1 MKSLIRSI
9 VIKVAVAVILVT
21 VLSLVLSAVMP
32 TFGNDIAM
40 GQLEHDDVSFMQM
53 EMWNRIQNGVT
64 TVQYIITGICGVLI
78 GTDVYKFIKMK
89 STKENENV

>member
-9 VIKVAVAVILVT
+9 VIKVAAAVILCT
-21 VLSLVLSAVMP
+21 VLSFVLSVIMP

-64 TVQYIITGICGVLI
+64 TVQYIITCICGVLI
-78 GTDVYKFIKMK
+78 GTDVYKFIKTRK
-89 STKENENV
+89 KEIGE

>member
-9 VIKVAVAVILVT
+9 VIKVAVAMILIT

-78 GTDVYKFIKMK
+78 GTDVYKFIKTRK
-89 STKENENV
+89 KEIEE

>member
-9 VIKVAVAVILVT
+9 VIKVAIAVILIT
-21 VLSLVLSAVMP
+21 VLSLVLSAIMP

-40 GQLEHDDVSFMQM
+40 GQLENDDVSFMQM
-53 EMWNRIQNGVT
+53 EMWNRVQNGVT

-78 GTDVYKFIKMK
+78 GTDVYKFIK
-89 STKENENV
+89 SKETEGK

>member
-9 VIKVAVAVILVT
+9 VIKIAVAVILCT
-21 VLSLVLSAVMP
+21 VLSLVLSAIMP

-64 TVQYIITGICGVLI
+64 TVQYIITCICGVLV
-78 GTDVYKFIKMK
+78 GTDVYKFIKN
-89 STKENENV
+89 KEGVGN

>member
-9 VIKVAVAVILVT
+9 VIKIAVAVILCT
-21 VLSLVLSAVMP
+21 VLSLVLSAIMP

-64 TVQYIITGICGVLI
+64 TVQYIITVICGVLV
-78 GTDVYKFIKMK
+78 GTDVYKLIKTRK
-89 STKENENV
+89 KEIDK

>member
-9 VIKVAVAVILVT
+9 VIKIAVAVILCT
-21 VLSLVLSAVMP
+21 VLSLVLSAIMP

-78 GTDVYKFIKMK
+78 GTDVYKFIK
-89 STKENENV
+89 SKETEGK

>member
-1 MKSLIRSI
+1 MKFLMRSI
-9 VIKVAVAVILVT
+9 IIKVAVTAILVT
-21 VLSLVLSAVMP
+21 VLSLLLSAIMP

-64 TVQYIITGICGVLI
+64 TVQYIITGICGVLV
-78 GTDVYKFIKMK
+78 GTDVYKFIKTRK
-89 STKENENV
+89 KEIDE

>member
-1 MKSLIRSI
+1 MKSLIKSI
-9 VIKVAVAVILVT
+9 VIKVAVAVILCT
-21 VLSLVLSAVMP
+21 VLSLVLSAIMP

-40 GQLEHDDVSFMQM
+40 GQLKHDDVSFMQM

-78 GTDVYKFIKMK
+78 GTDVYKFIKTRK
-89 STKENENV
+89 KEIEE